1 MPTYDCIFYSYSQ
14 SAITKNNPN
23 KYLRSVGDGEVVE
36 FDVVVGEKGNEAC
49 NVTGPEGVPVQGSK
63 YAADRN
69 RRGYRPRYPR
79 RGGSRGSSRG
89 GRPAQVRKL
98 NKFCLLKFFVV
109 G

>member
-1 MPTYDCIFYSYSQ
+1 MLILNCVLADDNLLVIELIIPIQ

-89 GRPAQVRKL
+89 GRPAQV
-98 NKFCLLKFFVV
+98 
-109 G
+109 GT